1 MTNKRKRIG
10 FCCKWLSDNTAKSN
24 IENRD
29 LNGKSTTMKW
39 LREHPETAI
48 ERQWELMNFNACAA
62 YNMVER
68 VGSLDPELRQVR
80 LGSEMLQGYTESN
93 WKDWWQ
99 QPSVQAHLE
108 SIFAPVG
115 DLARELDVRLS
126 FHPGQFCCLV
136 SDNPNTVENSL
147 AEMEYHTDL
156 ARWMGYGKRFQ
167 DFKINVHVSGRQG
180 PSAMRNIVKRMSPE
194 LRNCLTLENDE
205 FTIGIDDLIE
215 LRDIAAIVFDVHH
228 HWIKTGEYFDPQD
241 ERVNYILES
250 WRGVRPVMHYS
261 QCREDLLVGHDPNV
275 MPDMNTLLE
284 QGFKKTKLRAHSDF
298 MWNSAQNEQML
309 EFWEW
314 TDIQV
319 EAKAKNLAS
328 ADLLDQ
334 WTQKS
339 RTDSP
344 AQNLHLEVI

>member
-1 MTNKRKRIG
+1 MTNKKRIG
-10 FCCKWLSDNTAKSN
+10 FCCKWLSDLDPKSN
-24 IENRD
+24 SINRE

-39 LREHPETAI
+39 LREHSEDAVAK
-48 ERQWELMNFNACAA
+48 QWELMNFNARAA
-62 YNMVER
+62 YNLVER

-99 QPSVQAHLE
+99 QPSVQQHLE

-115 DLARELDVRLS
+115 ELARKLDVRLS

-136 SDNPNTVENSL
+136 SDNPEIVENSL

-156 ARWMGYGKRFQ
+156 ARWMGYGKEFQ
-167 DFKINVHVSGRQG
+167 DFKINVHVSGRNG
-180 PSAMRNIVKRMSPE
+180 PGAMRKVVKRMSPE

-205 FTIGIDDLIE
+205 FTIDIDDLIE

-228 HWIKTGEYFDPQD
+228 HWIKTGEYFSPHDD
-241 ERVNYILES
+241 RVNYILES

-261 QCREDLLVGHDPNV
+261 QCREDLLVGHDPDV
-275 MPDMNTLLE
+275 LPDMNTLLDA
-284 QGFKKTKLRAHSDF
+284 GFKKTKLRAHSDF
-298 MWNSAQNEQML
+298 MWNAAQNEQML
-309 EFWEW
+309 KFWEW
-314 TDIQV
+314 ADIQV

-328 ADLLDQ
+328 ADLLDY
-334 WTQKS
+334 WT
-339 RTDSP
+339 
-344 AQNLHLEVI
+344 

>member
-48 ERQWELMNFNACAA
+48 ERQWELMDFNARAA

-136 SDNPNTVENSL
+136 SDNPITVENSL

-180 PSAMRNIVKRMSPE
+180 PGAMRNIVKRMSPE

-261 QCREDLLVGHDPNV
+261 QCREDLLVGHDSNV
-275 MPDMNTLLE
+275 MPDMNTLLD

-309 EFWEW
+309 AFWEW

-344 AQNLHLEVI
+344 AQNFHLEVI

>member
-1 MTNKRKRIG
+1 MTNKKRIG
-10 FCCKWLSDNTAKSN
+10 FCCKWLSDLDPKSN
-24 IENRD
+24 SINRE

-39 LREHPETAI
+39 LREHSEDAVAK
-48 ERQWELMNFNACAA
+48 QWELMNFNARAA
-62 YNMVER
+62 YNLVER

-99 QPSVQAHLE
+99 QPSVQQHLE
-108 SIFAPVG
+108 SIFAPIG
-115 DLARELDVRLS
+115 ELARKLDVRLS

-136 SDNPNTVENSL
+136 SDNPEIVENSL

-156 ARWMGYGKRFQ
+156 ARWMGYGKEFQ
-167 DFKINVHVSGRQG
+167 DFKINVHVSGRNG
-180 PSAMRNIVKRMSPE
+180 PGAMRKVVKRMSPE

-228 HWIKTGEYFDPQD
+228 HWIKTGEYFSPHDD
-241 ERVNYILES
+241 RVNYILES

-261 QCREDLLVGHDPNV
+261 QCREDLLVGHDPDV
-275 MPDMNTLLE
+275 LPDMNTLLDA
-284 QGFKKTKLRAHSDF
+284 GFKKTKLRAHSDF
-298 MWNSAQNEQML
+298 MWNAAQNEQML
-309 EFWEW
+309 KFWEW
-314 TDIQV
+314 ADIQV

-328 ADLLDQ
+328 ADLLDR
-334 WTQKS
+334 WTEKS
-339 RTDSP
+339 RTNCP
-344 AQNLHLEVI
+344 ADVTEILSD